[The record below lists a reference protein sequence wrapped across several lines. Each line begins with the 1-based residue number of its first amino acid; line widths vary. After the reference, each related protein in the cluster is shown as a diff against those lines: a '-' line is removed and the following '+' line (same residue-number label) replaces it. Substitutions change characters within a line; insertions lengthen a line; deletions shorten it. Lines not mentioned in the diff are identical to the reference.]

1 MAQWVVI
8 DGANVSMI
16 EGEGGHVT
24 AALKSCIDYWKR
36 RGHERV
42 VAFVK
47 ANMMDE
53 RPPRNQREAQMR
65 FDDLGLA
72 KQMVGHQRLLA
83 AVSVA

>member
-1 MAQWVVI
+1 
-8 DGANVSMI
+8 MI
-16 EGEGGHVT
+16 EGEGHVT
-24 AALKSCIDYWKR
+24 AALKSCIDYWKS

-53 RPPRNQREAQMR
+53 RPPRNPREAQMR
-65 FDDLGLA
+65 FDDLDLA
-72 KQMVGHQRLLA
+72 KQMVGQRLLA